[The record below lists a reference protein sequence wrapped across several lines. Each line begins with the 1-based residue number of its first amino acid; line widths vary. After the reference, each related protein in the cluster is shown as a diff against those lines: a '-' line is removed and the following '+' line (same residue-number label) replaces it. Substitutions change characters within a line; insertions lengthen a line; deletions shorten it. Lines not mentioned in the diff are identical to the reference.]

1 MAVINVTGE
10 AKLQILADIFGD
22 RRSKEKGLIDC
33 EPSDEF
39 DAKLLFLKGHWDEVE
54 KSLHIVNSLCFIA
67 ISCSILPQI

>member
-39 DAKLLFLKGHWDEVE
+39 DTKLLF
-54 KSLHIVNSLCFIA
+54 
-67 ISCSILPQI
+67 

>member
-39 DAKLLFLKGHWDEVE
+39 AAKLLFLRGNGMKWKRVFT
-54 KSLHIVNSLCFIA
+54 LCTAFV
-67 ISCSILPQI
+67 L